1 MTAPTSDQSV
11 GRHAFQ
17 EVTGYERSR
26 VATLATLFLA
36 GMALLI
42 GSPNL
47 LLWLGVVCIIA
58 SERTYR
64 RAAYRLLGGTTE
76 NRISA
81 VTLRSG
87 GHLVLLLV
95 VACSSVGAIVL
106 GTLP

>member
-17 EVTGYERSR
+17 EVKGYERSR
-26 VATLATLFLA
+26 VITLATLLLA

-47 LLWLGVVCIIA
+47 VLWLFVGCVIA

-76 NRISA
+76 NRVSA

-95 VACSSVGAIVL
+95 VACFSAGAIIL